1 MSADTPTRSDEH
13 LADAASVGQDM
24 YAVNKLCYRIVQ
36 EPDLREALRTD
47 PERALR
53 DARPRPTETQ
63 IVALLAGDVGTLSRA
78 GANHFLLHQI
88 GRFKLLGLDLPTYAD
103 RIRAEWRAERTRAA
117 SESR

>member
-1 MSADTPTRSDEH
+1 MSAETSHRPDEH
-13 LADAASVGQDM
+13 PADAASVGQDM
-24 YAVNKLCYRIVQ
+24 YPVNKLCYRIVQ
-36 EPDLREALRTD
+36 EPALREALRTD
-47 PERALR
+47 PESTLR
-53 DARPRPTETQ
+53 DARPRLTDAH

-103 RIRAEWRAERTRAA
+103 RIRAEWRTERARAA

>member
-1 MSADTPTRSDEH
+1 MSADTPARSGERS
-13 LADAASVGQDM
+13 AEAASMGQDM
-24 YAVNKLCYRIVQ
+24 YPVNKLCYRIVQ
-36 EPDLREALRTD
+36 EPDLREALRND

-53 DARPRPTETQ
+53 EARPGLTEAQ
-63 IVALLAGDVGTLSRA
+63 IGALLAGDVGTLSRA

-88 GRFKLLGLDLPTYAD
+88 GRFKLLGLDLSTYAE